1 MQSFDYDL
9 ITLGAGSGGVAGSRR
24 AAALGARVAI
34 CEQQRVGGTCV
45 LRGCVPKKLLMYG
58 AHFAEELED
67 ARGFGWRID
76 NAVLDWGALVG
87 AKNRELERLNGI
99 YRKML
104 ESSGV
109 TLLEGAA
116 RLLDAHTVAVGDR
129 SFTARNILIATGG
142 APFRPNIPGVELA
155 ITSNEA
161 LDLPTLP
168 RHIVIVGGGYI
179 GVEFAGIFHA
189 AGAKVTL
196 LVRDDN
202 VLVGFD
208 HELRQHLGAMLRHKG
223 IELHFYSRVTAIHRR
238 AEGVAVELQSGGHI
252 EADQVMLAV
261 GRRPLTQGLGLEAL
275 GIHLTPKG
283 AIKVDSQLR
292 TSQPHI
298 YAVGDVTDKLNLTP
312 VAIAEARAVAESL
325 FGSNPVKLDLEDV
338 PTAVFTQP
346 PLASVGMTE
355 ERARK
360 LFSPPEV
367 YLAHFRPMKNT
378 LAGRDERTFMKLVVD
393 KKTQQVL
400 GAHMLGPDAP
410 EIIQA
415 LAVAIKCGVT
425 KAQFDATLAIHPT
438 AAEEFVL
445 MRTPRPKA

>member
-1 MQSFDYDL
+1 MQSFDFDL

-34 CEQQRVGGTCV
+34 CEQERVGGTCV
-45 LRGCVPKKLLMYG
+45 LRGCVPKKLLIYG
-58 AHFAEELED
+58 AHFSEELED
-67 ARGFGWRID
+67 ARGYGWSIQD
-76 NAVLDWGALVG
+76 ASLDWSALID
-87 AKNRELERLNGI
+87 AKNRELDRLNGI
-99 YRKML
+99 YLKLL
-104 ESSGV
+104 ENSGV
-109 TLLEGAA
+109 TLLKGAA
-116 RLLDAHTVAVGDR
+116 RLLDAHTVVVGEQK
-129 SFTARNILIATGG
+129 FTAQHIMIATGG
-142 APFRPNIPGVELA
+142 VPFRPPIPGVELA
-155 ITSNEA
+155 LTSNEA
-161 LDLPTLP
+161 LELKTLP
-168 RHIVIVGGGYI
+168 RHIVIIGGGYI

-208 HELRQHLGAMLRHKG
+208 HELRQHLAAMLRHKG
-223 IELHFYSRVTAIHRR
+223 IELHVNARVSAIHKQG
-238 AEGVAVELQSGGHI
+238 EGVKVELQSGASFD
-252 EADQVMLAV
+252 ADQVMLAV
-261 GRRPLTQGLGLEAL
+261 GRRPMTQGLGLEKL
-275 GIHLTPKG
+275 GIQLNPRG
-283 AIKVDSQLR
+283 AIKVDARLR
-292 TSQPHI
+292 THQPHI
-298 YAVGDVTDKLNLTP
+298 YAVGDVTDKHNLTP
-312 VAIAEARAVAESL
+312 VAIAEGRAVAESL
-325 FGSNPVKLDLEDV
+325 FGKNSTQVNLEHM
-338 PTAVFTQP
+338 PTAVFSQP

-367 YLAHFRPMKNT
+367 YHAHFKPMKNT

-415 LAVAIKCGVT
+415 LAVALQCGAT

-445 MRTPRPKA
+445 MRTPRA

>member
-1 MQSFDYDL
+1 MQTFDYDL

-34 CEQQRVGGTCV
+34 CEQERVGGTCV

-58 AHFAEELED
+58 AHFSEELED
-67 ARGFGWRID
+67 ARGYGWSIKDASFDWSALID
-76 NAVLDWGALVG
+76 
-87 AKNRELERLNGI
+87 AKNRELDRLNGI
-99 YRKML
+99 YLKLL
-104 ESSGV
+104 ENSGV
-109 TLLEGAA
+109 TLLKGAA
-116 RLLDAHTVAVGDR
+116 RLLDAHTVAVGEQTL
-129 SFTARNILIATGG
+129 TARHIMIATGG
-142 APFRPNIPGVELA
+142 APFRPAIPGVELA
-155 ITSNEA
+155 LTSNEA
-161 LDLPTLP
+161 LELKTLP
-168 RHIVIVGGGYI
+168 RHIVIIGGGYI

-196 LVRDDN
+196 LVRDET

-208 HELRQHLGAMLRHKG
+208 HELRQHLAAMLRHKG
-223 IELHFYSRVTAIHRR
+223 IDLHVYARVSAIHKHG
-238 AEGVAVELQSGGHI
+238 EGVRVELQSGSSF

-261 GRRPLTQGLGLEAL
+261 GRRPMTQGLGLEKL
-275 GIHLTPKG
+275 GIQLNPRG
-283 AIKVDSQLR
+283 AIKVDAQLR
-292 TSQPHI
+292 TNLPHI
-298 YAVGDVTDKLNLTP
+298 YAVGDVTDKHNLTP
-312 VAIAEARAVAESL
+312 VAIAEGRAVAESL
-325 FGSNPVKLDLEDV
+325 FGKNSTQVDLEHV
-338 PTAVFTQP
+338 PTAVFSQP

-367 YLAHFRPMKNT
+367 FHAHFRPMKNT

-415 LAVAIKCGVT
+415 LAVAIKCGAT
-425 KAQFDATLAIHPT
+425 KAQFDATMAIHPT

-445 MRTPRPKA
+445 MRTPRG